1 MDLAQGVRA
10 AVARGRQSGSYLGTV
25 TAIDATALA
34 LTIDIGTGTP
44 LTGVRWV
51 GSYAPVVGDFVTV
64 LRAGTSW
71 VVLGKLSKD
80 LTGPGFVEQ
89 TMYVAPATWALGGA
103 WTDQAPPD
111 DSWDWGGAHD
121 YIQQGSE
128 WADEAYGWRE
138 YAGIAYYQSLAA
150 QVPVGATITAA
161 RVRMA
166 RIEAIWEGSS
176 GAALVAPVIS
186 GHAQATL
193 PPAGRT
199 PAAMKLA
206 AYTDWRPGRLAVG
219 QASSWALP
227 STWLTALMSGAMTGL
242 IFHSAR
248 VDDFAWFQTDLS
260 GVLEITYRLPA

>member
-25 TAIDATALA
+25 TAIDSTALA

-89 TMYVAPATWALGGA
+89 TMYIPPATWVLGGA

-111 DSWDWGGAHD
+111 DSWDWGGAYD
-121 YIQQGSE
+121 VVQQGADF
-128 WADEAYGWRE
+128 ADEVYGTRE
-138 YAGIAYYQSLAA
+138 YASLCYYQSVAA
-150 QVPVGATITAA
+150 QVPTGATVTAA
-161 RVRMA
+161 RVRFA
-166 RIEAIWEGSS
+166 RIEAIWAGSS
-176 GAALVAPVIS
+176 GVSLVSPVIS
-186 GHAQATL
+186 GHAQAAL

-206 AYTDWRPGRLAVG
+206 AYTDWRPGRIAVD
-219 QASSWALP
+219 QAASWALP
-227 STWLTALMSGAMTGL
+227 STWLAALLSGAMTGL
-242 IFHSAR
+242 MIHSTRA
-248 VDDFAWFQTDLS
+248 DDYAWFQTDLS